1 MNNKPRLGAIIVA
14 AGKSERMSGVDK
26 IFAPLA
32 GKTLLE
38 WPVDTCQKCQLIQQI
53 VIVLDKDKLNMGQEL
68 AERKNWS
75 KVTAI
80 CAGGHRRQD
89 SVKEGLGRLSNCEW
103 VMVHDGARPFLTT
116 DLIQRGIETAT
127 ENKGAAIAAIPVK
140 DTIKL
145 VNDLREVVKTLPRS
159 LLWAAQTPQIFSFE
173 LITRA
178 YETLTCEV
186 TDDASAIEQLGHSAK
201 IYFGSHSNI
210 KISTP
215 DDLISAEVLSQTI
228 DQQI

>member
-1 MNNKPRLGAIIVA
+1 MKFQQDLEIRAEHDYFSELVFDSIQSWQSLGVLNQD
-14 AGKSERMSGVDK
+14 KVDVMWYT
-26 IFAPLA
+26 I
-32 GKTLLE
+32 LE
-38 WPVDTCQKCQLIQQI
+38 
-53 VIVLDKDKLNMGQEL
+53 EL
-68 AERKNWS
+68 AKRKNWS

-80 CAGGHRRQD
+80 CAGGHQRQD
-89 SVKEGLGRLSNCEW
+89 SVKEGLGRLSSCNW

-145 VNDLREVVKTLPRS
+145 ANDVMAVVETLPRS

-186 TDDASAIEQLGHSAK
+186 TDDASAIERLGHSVK
-201 IYFGSHSNI
+201 IYFGSYSNI
-210 KISTP
+210 KINTP
-215 DDLISAEVLSQTI
+215 EDLLTAEVLSITM
-228 DQQI
+228 D

>member
-1 MNNKPRLGAIIVA
+1 VDNKPRLGAIIVA
-14 AGKSERMSGVDK
+14 AGKSERMGRVDK

-38 WPVDTCQKCQLIQQI
+38 WSVDTCQKCQLIQQI
-53 VIVLDKDKLNMGQEL
+53 IIVLDKDKLRTGQEL
-68 AERKNWS
+68 IEKKDWS
-75 KVTAI
+75 KVAAI

-89 SVKEGLGRLSNCEW
+89 SVKEGLSRLSSCNW

-116 DLIQRGIETAT
+116 DLIQRGIETAIK
-127 ENKGAAIAAIPVK
+127 NKGAAIAAIPVK

-145 VNDLREVVKTLPRS
+145 VNDLRAVVETLPRS
-159 LLWAAQTPQIFSFE
+159 LLWAAQTPQIFNFE

-186 TDDASAIEQLGHSAK
+186 TDDASAIEQLGHSVK
-201 IYFGSHSNI
+201 IYFGSYSNI
-210 KISTP
+210 KINTP
-215 DDLISAEVLSQTI
+215 EDLLSAEVLSLTM
-228 DQQI
+228 D

>member
-1 MNNKPRLGAIIVA
+1 MDNRPRLGAIIVA
-14 AGKSERMSGVDK
+14 AGKSERMGGVDK
-26 IFAPLA
+26 IFTPLA

-38 WPVDTCQKCQLIQQI
+38 WSVDTCQKCQLIQQI
-53 VIVLDKDKLNMGQEL
+53 VIVLDNDKLKTGQEL
-68 AERKNWS
+68 AKRKNWS

-89 SVKEGLGRLSNCEW
+89 SVKEGLCRLSSCNW
-103 VMVHDGARPFLTT
+103 VMVHDGARPFLTI

-145 VNDLREVVKTLPRS
+145 ANDLRVIVETLPRS
-159 LLWAAQTPQIFSFE
+159 LLWAAQTPQIFSSE

-186 TDDASAIEQLGHSAK
+186 TDDASAIEQLGHSVK
-201 IYFGSHSNI
+201 IYFGSYSNI
-210 KISTP
+210 KINTP
-215 DDLISAEVLSQTI
+215 EDLLTAEVLSLTM
-228 DQQI
+228 D

>member
-14 AGKSERMSGVDK
+14 AGKSERMGGVDK

-53 VIVLDKDKLNMGQEL
+53 VIVLDKDKLKMGQEL

-75 KVTAI
+75 KVIAI

-116 DLIQRGIETAT
+116 DLIQRGIETAI

-173 LITRA
+173 LITKA
-178 YETLTCEV
+178 YETLICEI
-186 TDDASAIEQLGHSAK
+186 TDDASAVEQLGHSVK

>member
-1 MNNKPRLGAIIVA
+1 MDNRPRLGAIIVA
-14 AGKSERMSGVDK
+14 AGKSERMGGVDK

-53 VIVLDKDKLNMGQEL
+53 VIVLNKDKLKMGQEL
-68 AERKNWS
+68 AKRKNWS

-80 CAGGHRRQD
+80 CAGGHQRQD
-89 SVKEGLGRLSNCEW
+89 SVKEGLGRLSSCNW

-145 VNDLREVVKTLPRS
+145 ANDVMAVVETLPRS

-186 TDDASAIEQLGHSAK
+186 TDDASAIERLGHSVK
-201 IYFGSHSNI
+201 IYFGSYSNI
-210 KISTP
+210 KINTP
-215 DDLISAEVLSQTI
+215 EDLLTAEVLSITM
-228 DQQI
+228 D